1 MNARTLVAIP
11 AALCPA
17 AWPAAAAGAE
27 VFNGR
32 IAFTSFRVDAPV
44 RTGDIFTMN
53 NDGTDLRRLTTNPAD
68 DAQAD
73 WAPDGRD
80 IAYRIRKPNSRI
92 NYEVARMAASGEDVR
107 QLTDTPA
114 GQASIQPSWLADR
127 SAILF
132 RRSGP
137 GRIASIWRMGTLD
150 ENPVQVHD
158 PPGAAIYPSMS
169 PDMTRILFATTVSP
183 SGDTDRAIQVM
194 RADGTGLTTL
204 FDVPG
209 AFDSVPAWSSDE
221 PNRPNKVQGFDAAA
235 EDFGGLS
242 RVVLTHRG
250 NRPGERGNDKLV
262 AFLFQP

>member
-1 MNARTLVAIP
+1 MNARTLVALA

-92 NYEVARMAASGEDVR
+92 NYEVARMAASGED
-107 QLTDTPA
+107 A
-114 GQASIQPSWLADR
+114 GS
-127 SAILF
+127 
-132 RRSGP
+132 
-137 GRIASIWRMGTLD
+137 
-150 ENPVQVHD
+150 
-158 PPGAAIYPSMS
+158 
-169 PDMTRILFATTVSP
+169 
-183 SGDTDRAIQVM
+183 
-194 RADGTGLTTL
+194 
-204 FDVPG
+204 
-209 AFDSVPAWSSDE
+209 
-221 PNRPNKVQGFDAAA
+221 
-235 EDFGGLS
+235 
-242 RVVLTHRG
+242 
-250 NRPGERGNDKLV
+250 
-262 AFLFQP
+262 